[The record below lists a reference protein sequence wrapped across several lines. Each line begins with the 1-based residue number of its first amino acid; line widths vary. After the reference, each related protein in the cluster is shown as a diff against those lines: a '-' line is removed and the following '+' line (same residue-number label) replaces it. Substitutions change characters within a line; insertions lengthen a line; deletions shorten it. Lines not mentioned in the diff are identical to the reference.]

1 MKKFFAKNYIAVA
14 IIVLLA
20 AAGGAYWYVSTATPP
35 TFGAV
40 TVAKGNVVQS
50 VDEPGSV
57 LAENSAVMSF
67 QEGGQIAQVNVS
79 EGSQVAAGTVLADL
93 DSAQLS
99 AAVQQAQA
107 AVSQAN
113 AGLAAAQAQLSQL
126 ASGTRPQQITIDESA
141 VASADQTL
149 GIAVG
154 NAYSA
159 SDDAVRNQLDNMF
172 SNAQSNNPAF
182 LVPSN
187 DAQGTVNSIQN
198 QRVQIG
204 AALAAWY
211 ASLNAT
217 STGFDPASLSAIATA
232 NLQQIQ
238 SYIDTIALV
247 VNNANTSV
255 STPAATLAQYKG
267 NIAAAR
273 AEIEASNSAVSGNQ
287 SALTAAQ
294 NVLALAQAG
303 STSQAIAA
311 QQAVVAQAQAA
322 VAQAQAA
329 ATSAQVALD
338 HSSLVAPFGGTV
350 QNLTAQVGQVVSPG
364 VPMMTLINASGLKI
378 ETYVSEKDVANI
390 KSGDAAQVTLDAFG
404 TSTTFPAT
412 VGTVDAA
419 QTQINGAAAYM
430 VTLHF
435 VNPNGQ
441 IKDGMTGNV
450 HIIEAEHDNV
460 IAVPSNL
467 VINDNNAYFVLVQ
480 KGSVAEKVS
489 VQIGL
494 VGASTTEITSGLN
507 VGDTITNF

>member
-1 MKKFFAKNYIAVA
+1 MKKFFAKNYIAVGVV
-14 IIVLLA
+14 VLLA
-20 AAGGAYWYVSTATPP
+20 AAGGAYWYVNTATPP
-35 TFGAV
+35 AFGAV

-50 VDEPGSV
+50 VDEAGNV

-99 AAVQQAQA
+99 AAVQQAD
-107 AVSQAN
+107 

-141 VASADQTL
+141 VASADQAL

-172 SNAQSNNPAF
+172 MNAQSNNPAF

-187 DAQGTVNSIQN
+187 DMQGTVNNIQN

-204 AALAAWY
+204 TALSAWY

-217 STGFDPASLSAIATA
+217 STGFDPASLSATATA

-238 SYIDTIALV
+238 SYINSIALV

-267 NIAAAR
+267 DIATAR
-273 AEIEASNSAVSGNQ
+273 VEIEASNSAVSGDQ

-303 STSQAIAA
+303 STPQTIAA

-322 VAQAQAA
+322 
-329 ATSAQVALD
+329 ATNAQVALD
-338 HSSLVAPFGGTV
+338 HASLVAPFGGTV

-390 KSGDAAQVTLDAFG
+390 KPGDAAQVTLDAFG
-404 TSTTFPAT
+404 TGTAFPAT

-419 QTQINGAAAYM
+419 QTQVNGAAAYM

-435 VNPNGQ
+435 TDPNGQ

-450 HIIEAEHDNV
+450 HIIEAQHNDV

-467 VINDNNAYFVLVQ
+467 VINDNNTYFVLVQ
-480 KGSVAEKVS
+480 KGGAAQKVP